1 LLAEEFRFRVLVRRP
16 RPEFFRFRASLLSAG
31 RGRLLCLFIR
41 HVSLRA
47 AHHQI
52 MVKLRTGQTHH
63 QTGKE
68 SAAHGIEHLERDA
81 RGGVFDASD
90 SAW

>member
-1 LLAEEFRFRVLVRRP
+1 
-16 RPEFFRFRASLLSAG
+16 
-31 RGRLLCLFIR
+31 
-41 HVSLRA
+41 
-47 AHHQI
+47 